1 MKIALIS
8 TITPTSTNI
17 GGPSALPYQLIKY
30 RPSHINIE
38 LYSFNENK
46 ISQEKISEISNE
58 LECNIHLIK
67 YSRKYRIFQQKGIRT
82 IINRFYSL
90 PIKSLQ
96 MSNNILY
103 TQLKQFDYIWI
114 YPHILYNLSLPINKK
129 MIITGPDSA
138 ALHYYRALRDQYIR
152 DNNLTKIY
160 NRAYKK
166 FLALEH
172 KWGVKANTTL
182 HFVGE
187 LDQKF
192 YSTNLG
198 KNSFYLPHPYNNIP
212 SPSQRKIR
220 NNDKLSIIITG
231 EFNIYTYTDTL
242 EIIKCLCKTSELN
255 KYFRFTFLG
264 KNWEKNVENLI
275 KSGYETQQIKWVE
288 DYYKE
293 LQNHDIQLFP
303 ISVGTGTKGKVL
315 DALCT
320 KILCIGS
327 LYAFENINIEN
338 GKTGF
343 KYKSP
348 NEIINILYLI
358 KQNPT
363 IIKSIGENGFSL
375 VQEYHSPKE
384 ISKIFFSKFQ
394 Q

>member
-8 TITPTSTNI
+8 TITPTSTNV

-30 RPSHINIE
+30 RPSYINIE

-46 ISQEKISEISNE
+46 ISQEKISKISNE
-58 LECNIHLIK
+58 LRCNIHLIQ
-67 YSRKYRIFQQKGIRT
+67 YSKKFTLIQQKVIRN
-82 IINRFYSL
+82 IINRFYFL

-96 MSNNILY
+96 TSSNILY
-103 TQLKQFDYIWI
+103 TQLEKFDYIWI
-114 YPHILYNLSLPINKK
+114 YPHILYHLSLPINKK
-129 MIITGPDSA
+129 IIITGPDSA
-138 ALHYYRALRDQYIR
+138 ALHYYRALKDQYVY

-160 NRAYKK
+160 KRVYKK

-172 KWGVKANTTL
+172 EWGKKANTTL

-187 LDQKF
+187 SDQNF
-192 YSTNLG
+192 YSTNFG

-212 SPSQRKIR
+212 SFSQKRIKKD
-220 NNDKLSIIITG
+220 NKLSIIITG

-242 EIIKCLCKTSELN
+242 EIIKCLCKFSELN
-255 KYFRFTFLG
+255 KYFKFTFLG
-264 KNWEKNVENLI
+264 KHWENNVENLI
-275 KSGYETQQIKWVE
+275 KSGYEAQQIRWVE

-343 KYKSP
+343 KYESP
-348 NEIINILYLI
+348 NEVINILYSIKHNPELI
-358 KQNPT
+358 NV
-363 IIKSIGENGFSL
+363 IGENGFLL
-375 VQEYHSPKE
+375 VQKEHSPQK
-384 ISKIFFSKFQ
+384 ISQIFFSKFE
-394 Q
+394 